1 MIIEI
6 ICLFEGYIIYC
17 SKLFHV
23 SYSMGTFL
31 TNDDEEGSN
40 CLETEVA
47 LATDVAL
54 PSLLQGFYF
63 KY

>member
-1 MIIEI
+1 
-6 ICLFEGYIIYC
+6 
-17 SKLFHV
+17 
-23 SYSMGTFL
+23 MGTFL

>member
-1 MIIEI
+1 
-6 ICLFEGYIIYC
+6 
-17 SKLFHV
+17 
-23 SYSMGTFL
+23 MGAFL

-63 KY
+63 KLKKFKNVNEGTILSKLTYNRP